1 MLSFTSQQVNLLVLQ
16 CNCVFKLA
24 LAMGETSEGLKNPEL
39 QFNYGKLL
47 DRSLLIYSVD
57 SSPELLAN
65 T

>member
-1 MLSFTSQQVNLLVLQ
+1 MLSFTLPHVN
-16 CNCVFKLA
+16 CAFKLA

-47 DRSLLIYSVD
+47 DHSSLIYLVD
-57 SSPELLAN
+57 NIPELLAN